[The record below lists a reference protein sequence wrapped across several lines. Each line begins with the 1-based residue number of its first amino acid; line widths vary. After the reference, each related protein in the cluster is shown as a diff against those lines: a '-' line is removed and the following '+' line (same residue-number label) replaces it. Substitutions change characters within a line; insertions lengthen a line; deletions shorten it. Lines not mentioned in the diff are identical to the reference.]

1 MVVEEDEKAWCT
13 LTAEANN
20 KVLGKRLGKQLAGVK
35 KALAKLD
42 AAALWPVLEVGL
54 QQCGVVTTITNLGV
68 HHEVYQI
75 SLERMYHTYS
85 NTPP

>member
-1 MVVEEDEKAWCT
+1 MLITQVVLEEDEKAWCT

-42 AAALWPVLEVGL
+42 AALLWPVLEVGYS
-54 QQCGVVTTITNLGV
+54 CKRVPSYI
-68 HHEVYQI
+68 
-75 SLERMYHTYS
+75 HTGGRVA
-85 NTPP
+85 